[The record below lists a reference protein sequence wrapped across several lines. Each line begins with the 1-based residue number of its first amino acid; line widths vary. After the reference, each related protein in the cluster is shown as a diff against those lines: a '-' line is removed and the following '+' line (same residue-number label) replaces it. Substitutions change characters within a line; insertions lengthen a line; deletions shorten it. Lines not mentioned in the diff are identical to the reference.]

1 MKKIDWYI
9 LKQFLYTF
17 FYVVI
22 ILCFVIA
29 VIDYAEKN
37 DKFIKHNLSF
47 EEIRN
52 YYFSFIP
59 FIASLITP
67 ITAFVA
73 TVYVT
78 ANLSIR
84 SEIIALLSSG
94 FSLKRI
100 MLPYLYG
107 GIIIAI
113 MSFLLN
119 GWILP
124 KANKSR
130 VNFEVSYIKNPYYF
144 SKNNVHFKISDETYL
159 YLERYDNN
167 LEVGNNVS
175 IEKFTNNLLKERLI
189 GRQLVWDSE
198 DKIWEIKSWQLRIL
212 NGDGNE
218 EITSGLQ
225 LDTALLINPSDF
237 DNNYKL
243 NETLTLTELNK
254 YIDLL
259 KLRGSDTV
267 VLYEI
272 EKYIR
277 YTQPFT
283 ILILILIGVI
293 VSSRKSRQGTGI
305 LITLGFLFAF
315 SFIIFFVMSRAF
327 AENGSLNPLF
337 AIWIPNLVFI
347 LIGIIMYRII
357 PR

>member
-22 ILCFVIA
+22 ILCFVIT

>member
-259 KLRGSDTV
+259 KLRGSDSV

>member
-22 ILCFVIA
+22 ILCFVIT

-175 IEKFTNNLLKERLI
+175 IEKFTNNSLKERLI

-198 DKIWEIKSWQLRIL
+198 DKIW
-212 NGDGNE
+212 
-218 EITSGLQ
+218 
-225 LDTALLINPSDF
+225 
-237 DNNYKL
+237 
-243 NETLTLTELNK
+243 
-254 YIDLL
+254 
-259 KLRGSDTV
+259 
-267 VLYEI
+267 
-272 EKYIR
+272 
-277 YTQPFT
+277 
-283 ILILILIGVI
+283 
-293 VSSRKSRQGTGI
+293 
-305 LITLGFLFAF
+305 
-315 SFIIFFVMSRAF
+315 
-327 AENGSLNPLF
+327 
-337 AIWIPNLVFI
+337 
-347 LIGIIMYRII
+347 
-357 PR
+357 

>member
-17 FYVVI
+17 FYVLI
-22 ILCFVIA
+22 ILCFVIT

-259 KLRGSDTV
+259 KLRGSDSV

>member
-22 ILCFVIA
+22 ILCFVIT

-315 SFIIFFVMSRAF
+315 TFIIFFVMSRAF

>member
-1 MKKIDWYI
+1 LKKIDWYI

-259 KLRGSDTV
+259 KLRGSDSV

>member
-1 MKKIDWYI
+1 LKKIDWYI

-17 FYVVI
+17 FYVLI
-22 ILCFVIA
+22 ILCFVIT

-175 IEKFTNNLLKERLI
+175 IEKFTNNSLKERLI

-259 KLRGSDTV
+259 KLRGSDSV

>member
-22 ILCFVIA
+22 ILCFVIV

-198 DKIWEIKSWQLRIL
+198 DKIWKIKSWQLRIL

>member
-17 FYVVI
+17 FYVLI
-22 ILCFVIA
+22 ILCFVIT

>member
-17 FYVVI
+17 FYVLI
-22 ILCFVIA
+22 ILCFVIT

-259 KLRGSDTV
+259 KLRGSDSV

-315 SFIIFFVMSRAF
+315 TFIIFFVMSRAF

>member
-22 ILCFVIA
+22 ILCFVIT

-198 DKIWEIKSWQLRIL
+198 DKIWKIKSWQLRIL

>member
-1 MKKIDWYI
+1 LKKIDWYI

-17 FYVVI
+17 FYVLI
-22 ILCFVIA
+22 ILCFVIT

-259 KLRGSDTV
+259 KLRGSDSV

>member
-1 MKKIDWYI
+1 M
-9 LKQFLYTF
+9 YTF

-37 DKFIKHNLSF
+37 DKFIKHSLSF

-78 ANLSIR
+78 ANLSMR

-100 MLPYLYG
+100 MFPFLYG

-113 MSFLLN
+113 MSFILN

-130 VNFEVSYIKNPYYF
+130 VTFEVSYIKNPFYF

-159 YLERYDNN
+159 YLERYDNS

-175 IEKFTNNLLKERLI
+175 IEKFKNNFLRERLI
-189 GRQLVWDSE
+189 GRQLVWNPD

-212 NGDGNE
+212 NDDGNE
-218 EITSGLQ
+218 EISSGLQ

-283 ILILILIGVI
+283 IIILILIGVI

-305 LITLGFLFAF
+305 LITLGFLLAF

-327 AENGSLNPLF
+327 AENGSLNPLI

-347 LIGIIMYRII
+347 LIGIIMYRIV

>member
-9 LKQFLYTF
+9 LKKFLSTF

-47 EEIRN
+47 EQIRS

-100 MLPYLYG
+100 MLPYTYG
-107 GIIIAI
+107 GILIAI
-113 MSFLLN
+113 MSFILN

-130 VNFEVSYIKNPYYF
+130 VDFEVSYIKSPYYF
-144 SKNNVHFKISDETYL
+144 SDNNVHFKISDETYL

-175 IEKFTNNLLKERLI
+175 IEKFKDNSLKERLI
-189 GRQLVWDSE
+189 GRQLVWDTE
-198 DKIWEIKSWQLRIL
+198 DNIWNIKSWQLRIL
-212 NGDGNE
+212 NDDGNE
-218 EITSGLQ
+218 DISSGLQ

-254 YIDLL
+254 HIDLL
-259 KLRGSDTV
+259 KLRGSDSV

-315 SFIIFFVMSRAF
+315 TFIIFFVMSRAF
-327 AENGSLNPLF
+327 AENGTLNPLL
-337 AIWIPNLVFI
+337 AIWIPNIVFI
-347 LIGIIMYRII
+347 LIGILMYRII

>member
-315 SFIIFFVMSRAF
+315 TFIIFFVMSRAF

>member
-237 DNNYKL
+237 DNNYKP

-259 KLRGSDTV
+259 KLRGSDSV

>member
-22 ILCFVIA
+22 ILCFVIT

-259 KLRGSDTV
+259 KLRGSDSV

>member
-17 FYVVI
+17 FYVLI
-22 ILCFVIA
+22 ILCFVIT

-198 DKIWEIKSWQLRIL
+198 DKIWKIKSWQLRIL

>member
-17 FYVVI
+17 FYVLI
-22 ILCFVIA
+22 ILCFVIT

-259 KLRGSDTV
+259 KLRGSDSV

-337 AIWIPNLVFI
+337 AIWLPNLVFI